1 LLGFLLSSYISS
13 GKRNNNNN
21 NNYAIV
27 RKAQWEAI

>member
-21 NNYAIV
+21 NYAIV